1 MDMDDILEGLLTI
14 GILLL
19 GVVFVLAELLLIGVC
34 AWIIEWVFDSLSIN
48 IDRTIYWTLVAV
60 LMLFCM
66 FGKTK
71 IENKK
76 TVIKKGDFE

>member
-1 MDMDDILEGLLTI
+1 MDADDIMEGLLTI
-14 GILLL
+14 GVLLL
-19 GVVFVLAELLLIGVC
+19 GVVFILAELLLIGVC
-34 AWIIEWVFDSLSIN
+34 AWVIEWMFDLLSIN

-66 FGKTK
+66 FGKSK

-76 TVIKKGDFE
+76 TTIRTGDLE

>member
-1 MDMDDILEGLLTI
+1 MDMDDILDEIIVI
-14 GILLL
+14 GALLL
-19 GVVFVLAELLLIGVC
+19 GVAITIAELLLIGLC
-34 AWIIEWVFDSLSIN
+34 AWIIEWVFDLLSIN

-71 IENKK
+71 VEKS
-76 TVIKKGDFE
+76 D